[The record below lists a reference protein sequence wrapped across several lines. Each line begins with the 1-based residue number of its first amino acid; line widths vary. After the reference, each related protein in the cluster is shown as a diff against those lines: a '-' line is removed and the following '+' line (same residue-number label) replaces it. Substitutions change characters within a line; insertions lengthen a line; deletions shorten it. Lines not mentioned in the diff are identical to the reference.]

1 MKAHKLTLL
10 IVDHDDVEEE
20 IPNILENEKYPN
32 YCISPHVMSMETV
45 DIGEWS
51 DDHPFNKLD
60 QMKNHFDQI
69 FDGRQV
75 SDDLKLKKQLEMYAT
90 KLKQLESRLEQ
101 AEIVSGSMTDNTI
114 KVKFKNPDSVGGI
127 RLRSTVN
134 VIVDR
139 K

>member
-1 MKAHKLTLL
+1 MKAHKVTLL
-10 IVDHDDVEEE
+10 IVDHDDVGEE
-20 IPNILENEKYPN
+20 IPNILENQKYPN
-32 YCISPHVMSMETV
+32 HCISPHVMSMETV

-101 AEIVSGSMTDNTI
+101 AEIVGGSMTDNTI
-114 KVKFKNPDSVGGI
+114 RVKFKNPDSVGGI